1 MMIEDY
7 FSNHIIIMI
16 IILLILHIGFI
27 YFYSQL
33 ASRIN
38 LIDMPSERKLHI
50 GKIPLVGGVSIF
62 TSLTLFYIFFPTPIL
77 LKIIFLSSFLVLIIS
92 LLDDIYDVGITERI
106 FFQTVATL
114 IVVGF
119 GVRIIDIGT
128 YNNATIY
135 LGGFGIVLS
144 CLTIIAFTNAINFSD
159 GLDGLATGYI
169 LNCIL
174 SIIFFSY
181 FFKVNSDLS
190 HLFFLSLLLIIFL
203 FSNHG
208 FLLPKTFLGDNG
220 SASLGFLLSC
230 FLVYYTLP
238 DNRHFHPV
246 LTLWATP
253 FPILDFMTVFIRR
266 MLKRTNPFKPDRRHM
281 HYLLIN
287 SKINNK
293 FIPFLLVGLSFLS
306 SIIGFLIFIQFG
318 SISSLASFFF
328 ILVIYFLASVYLSRL
343 NS

>member
-1 MMIEDY
+1 MIENY
-7 FSNHIIIMI
+7 FSTILV
-16 IILLILHIGFI
+16 IILLIIHIFFI
-27 YFYSQL
+27 YFYSKL
-33 ASRIN
+33 SLRIN
-38 LIDMPSERKLHI
+38 LIDMPNERKLHI
-50 GKIPLVGGVSIF
+50 GKIPLVGGISIY
-62 TSLTLFYIFFPTPIL
+62 TSLSLFYIFISTPFI

-92 LLDDIYDVGITERI
+92 LLDDIYDIGITERI

-114 IVVGF
+114 VVVGF

-128 YNNATIY
+128 YNESTIF

-159 GLDGLATGYI
+159 GLDGLATGYG

-181 FFKVNSDLS
+181 YFKFNSDQM
-190 HLFFLSLLLIIFL
+190 HLYFLSFLLIIFL

-220 SASLGFLLSC
+220 SASLGFLLAC

-246 LTLWATP
+246 LTLWAAP

-266 MLKRTNPFKPDRRHM
+266 ILKKTNPFKPDRRHM

-287 SKINNK
+287 SKISNK
-293 FIPFLLVGLSFLS
+293 LIPILLVSSSFVS
-306 SIIGFLIFIQFG
+306 SVLGFIIFILFG
-318 SISSLASFFF
+318 AISSLISFFF
-328 ILVIYFLASVYLSRL
+328 FLVIYFLISVYLSRL
-343 NS
+343 NN